1 MTSSLLKKDLLGDEV
16 QESSGSSDENHPIVA
31 CRNDR
36 VMVGEKESG
45 LAFAEVAFQLAPG
58 SIELRLVIAEV
69 YAIAVDLFQVTPDF
83 LAIFED
89 LSFARAVAQITP
101 ELHAIFL
108 QLDVVLA
115 QLGPAVAYF
124 FPRPAH
130 VFEVL
135 PYLRFIMMAAIIVA
149 SISMREARIGMP
161 IITPVVLVEFFSSA
175 LFPPLVFAVIF
186 MMFVVF
192 LVRQSRQ

>member
-1 MTSSLLKKDLLGDEV
+1 
-16 QESSGSSDENHPIVA
+16 
-31 CRNDR
+31 
-36 VMVGEKESG
+36 MVGEKESG

-108 QLDVVLA
+108 
-115 QLGPAVAYF
+115 
-124 FPRPAH
+124 
-130 VFEVL
+130 
-135 PYLRFIMMAAIIVA
+135 
-149 SISMREARIGMP
+149 
-161 IITPVVLVEFFSSA
+161 
-175 LFPPLVFAVIF
+175 
-186 MMFVVF
+186 
-192 LVRQSRQ
+192 